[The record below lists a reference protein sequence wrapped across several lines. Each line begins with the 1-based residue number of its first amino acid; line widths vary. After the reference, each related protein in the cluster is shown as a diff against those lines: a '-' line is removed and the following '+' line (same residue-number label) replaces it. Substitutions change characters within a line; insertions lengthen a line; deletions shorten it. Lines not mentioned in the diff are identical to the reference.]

1 MSNIKKQNCPLETG
15 LIKIITISF
24 DSNEAIVVHTN
35 FGFAPH
41 NTNIFYNGCVD
52 IIEIDVT
59 KQNKK
64 NQQIY
69 VNQLD

>member
-1 MSNIKKQNCPLETG
+1 MSNIKKLNCPLETG
-15 LIKIITISF
+15 LIKIITNSF

-52 IIEIDVT
+52 IIVDVT
-59 KQNKK
+59 KQKK
-64 NQQIY
+64 QQIY

>member
-1 MSNIKKQNCPLETG
+1 MSNIKKKNCPLETG

-35 FGFAPH
+35 FEFAPQ

-52 IIEIDVT
+52 IIDVT

-64 NQQIY
+64 PAN
-69 VNQLD
+69 LR

>member
-1 MSNIKKQNCPLETG
+1 MSNIKKKQNCPLETG
-15 LIKIITISF
+15 LIKIITNSF

-52 IIEIDVT
+52 II
-59 KQNKK
+59 
-64 NQQIY
+64 
-69 VNQLD
+69 